1 MNQNRHDFPVF
12 FGNERFGSAQ
22 SPNQNT
28 KQKSNIKHL
37 QVGLKKR
44 VMFIS
49 PLVSSSLEKMFGN
62 WGKGAVLESFDAHSA
77 ASMPHLVRRITSQ
90 RITWT
95 VQVVAL
101 RFTVPRI
108 PPLKRGAMYILNGIV
123 LCCPSSKIPVSWFAS
138 LNTEFVG
145 RCWPSIILEYL
156 GLAFRQVSGSCRHL
170 LCEKDADLGTAGF
183 LQVCF
188 CWDAKIQRICS
199 RV

>member
-1 MNQNRHDFPVF
+1 M
-12 FGNERFGSAQ
+12 
-22 SPNQNT
+22 
-28 KQKSNIKHL
+28 

-108 PPLKRGAMYILNGIV
+108 PPLKRGAMYYQWDRSVLPILQD
-123 LCCPSSKIPVSWFAS
+123 PSFLIRKFEHRVCWQMLAIHYSWISWACFSPGLRMLQTS
-138 LNTEFVG
+138 LVRK
-145 RCWPSIILEYL
+145 RCGL
-156 GLAFRQVSGSCRHL
+156 GYSWIFTSLFL
-170 LCEKDADLGTAGF
+170 LGCKNPENMF
-183 LQVCF
+183 
-188 CWDAKIQRICS
+188 
-199 RV
+199 